1 MYIENK
7 LQIVIPKVLR
17 EFCLMFGND
26 KCEAIE
32 IFDEVEVYVNGL
44 LIFPTDF
51 ETAKKRLEIL
61 RRTMKD

>member
-32 IFDEVEVYVNGL
+32 IFDEVEVYVNAVGRR
-44 LIFPTDF
+44 
-51 ETAKKRLEIL
+51 K
-61 RRTMKD
+61 RRT